1 MFKTLTMTKP
11 FLTIF
16 FVLCIT
22 LSNYVQEEIALQY
35 YNQFSS
41 NISYV
46 TLGSLDISYERTISK
61 YFTGGVGVTNYS
73 NSHNDL
79 NLEKHDGYSVYNVNL
94 EINPFVR
101 LYIHSTQKRS
111 FFVEVL
117 GSYNEA
123 EVNTGRRIFRSVNNL
138 GYGVY
143 TYEYGSQKIE
153 NIGLGTGVGYRFLL
167 LKNRLVLEAQFGVRT
182 NLKEIWIYD
191 ISLVRTGIKAG
202 YRF

>member
-1 MFKTLTMTKP
+1 MTKP
-11 FLTIF
+11 FLTILF
-16 FVLCIT
+16 ILSIP
-22 LSNYVQEEIALQY
+22 LSNYAQEEIVLQY

-41 NISYV
+41 NISYA
-46 TLGSLDISYERTISK
+46 TLGSLDINYERTISK
-61 YFTGGVGVTNYS
+61 YITAGVGVTSYS

-79 NLEKHDGYSVYNVNL
+79 NLEKYDGYSDYKVNL

-101 LYIHSTQKRS
+101 LYVHNTQKKS
-111 FFVEVL
+111 LFIEVL

-123 EVNTGRRIFRSVNNL
+123 EVNTGRRISRTVNNL

-143 TYEYGSQKIE
+143 AYDYGAQKME

-191 ISLVRTGIKAG
+191 IGLVRTGIKAG